1 MRVVIKV
8 GGSVLSDGP
17 GGSPWMTEVQTFV
30 AEGHQLAIVHGGGPA
45 ISESLRQTQTPIQ
58 FYQGQ
63 RVTTPEVLGHV
74 IRILRGEMNALLV
87 HALNRQ
93 GITAIGLSGM
103 DGAFMVARHL
113 PPKELGYVGYISDV
127 KADLLDQLWTLGF
140 VPVIAPLAPNEDHT
154 EILNCNGDGVAE
166 AVARHIQAD
175 LLVFYTDR
183 GGLRT
188 SPDPDARI
196 VAHLTQDE
204 IGTWIDQGKATEGMI
219 PKLQAAQRALQ
230 GGVKQVL
237 IGAFYDESEGTTH
250 IV

>member
-17 GGSPWMTEVQTFV
+17 GNSPWMREIQAFV
-30 AEGHQLAIVHGGGPA
+30 AEGHHLVVVHGGGPA
-45 ISESLRQTQTPIQ
+45 ISESLRQTQTPVQ

-63 RVTTPEVLGHV
+63 RITTPEVLGHV

-113 PPKELGYVGYISDV
+113 PPKELGYVGYISHV
-127 KADLLDQLWTLGF
+127 KTDLLERLWSLGY
-140 VPVIAPLAPNEDHT
+140 VPVIAPLAPNESHT

-166 AVARHIQAD
+166 AVARHLGAD

-188 SPDPDARI
+188 SPAPDASI
-196 VAHLTQDE
+196 VDHLSQDE
-204 IGTWIDQGKATEGMI
+204 ISFWIEQGKATEGMI

-237 IGAFYDESEGTTH
+237 IGAFYDDRDRTTH